1 MMFCDLISKELPWS
15 RQWQSHSSGLFFIK
29 DSQSSV
35 DNSVPRQVMLTEEG
49 ERARGIKVRRE
60 KNDPRRN
67 AAQK

>member
-1 MMFCDLISKELPWS
+1 MAVSLL
-15 RQWQSHSSGLFFIK
+15 GLFFIK